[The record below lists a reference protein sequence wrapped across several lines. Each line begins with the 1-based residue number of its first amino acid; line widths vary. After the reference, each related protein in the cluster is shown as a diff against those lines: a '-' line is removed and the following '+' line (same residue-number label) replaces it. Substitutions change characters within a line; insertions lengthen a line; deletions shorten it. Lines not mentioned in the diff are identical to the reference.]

1 MKADSFLT
9 TDNRIASQLLQQ
21 IVVGGPVPTFVIDVE
36 HKVVLWNHA
45 CEMMTGKPAKDM
57 LGTCNQWQAFYPEPK
72 PVLADLVVDGCTLSE
87 LNRLYDYPCRLSEV
101 VSEAFEVEDNFPFS
115 ELGRWM
121 LITAAPLRDNEGQ
134 VIGAIE
140 TLQDITL
147 RYSAEQKLREER
159 AELEQIVERRTAELA
174 ADIEQREA
182 AEKELLRRYAE
193 LTELNRALTETKE
206 QLLQSE
212 KLASIG
218 QLAAGVA
225 HEINNPI
232 GYVHSNIGSLEKYIL
247 DLFSMLESY
256 RRVEVSISDPKVQA
270 ALASQRQKLDLDFL
284 LEDIRALILESKDGI
299 KRVKKIVQ
307 DLKDFSH
314 VDRNPSFQWADL
326 HQGLESTLNIVA
338 NEIKYKA
345 DIVRE
350 YGVLPEVQCLQSQL
364 NQVFMNLLVNAAH
377 AVGEQRGTITIR
389 SGASADSVWIAFSDT
404 GSGIPESIRQ
414 KIFDPFFTTKTIGKG
429 TGLGLSLAYGIIQKH
444 NGSIELES
452 EVGMGTTFRISL
464 PIHHSHE
471 EVQVADRGET

>member
-1 MKADSFLT
+1 MKTDSFLT
-9 TDNRIASQLLQQ
+9 ADNGIASQLLQQ
-21 IVVGGPVPTFVIDVE
+21 IVVGGPVPTFVIDIE

-45 CEMMTGKPAKDM
+45 CEMMTGKLAEDM

-72 PVLADLVVDGCTLSE
+72 PVLADLVIQGCTLAE

-121 LITAAPLRDNEGQ
+121 LITAAPLRDNEGR

-174 ADIEQREA
+174 ADIERREA
-182 AEKELLRRYAE
+182 AEKELLRRNSE
-193 LTELNRALTETKE
+193 LTELNRALSETKE

-232 GYVHSNIGSLEKYIL
+232 GFVHSNIGSLEKYIVEI
-247 DLFSMLESY
+247 FSLLENY
-256 RRVEVSISDPKVQA
+256 RCAEASISDPAMQA
-270 ALASQRQKLDLDFL
+270 ALANQRKQLDLEFIT
-284 LEDIRALILESKDGI
+284 EDIQALILESKDGI
-299 KRVKKIVQ
+299 KRVKNIVQ

-314 VDRNPSFQWADL
+314 VDRNPVFQWADL

-345 DIVRE
+345 DVVRE

-377 AVGEQRGTITIR
+377 AIGEQRGTITIR
-389 SGASADSVWIAFSDT
+389 SGASSDSVWISFSDT
-404 GSGIPESIRQ
+404 GSGIPENIRQ
-414 KIFDPFFTTKTIGKG
+414 KIFDPFFTTKAIGKG

-444 NGSIELES
+444 NGSIEVES
-452 EVGMGTTFRISL
+452 EVGKGTTFRICL
-464 PIHHSHE
+464 PIHHSQE
-471 EVQVADRGET
+471 EV